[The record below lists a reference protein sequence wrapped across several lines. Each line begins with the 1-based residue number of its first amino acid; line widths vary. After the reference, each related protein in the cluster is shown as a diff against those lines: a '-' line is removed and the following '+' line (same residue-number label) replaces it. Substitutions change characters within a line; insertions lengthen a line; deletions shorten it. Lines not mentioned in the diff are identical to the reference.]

1 MSNVGRQSR
10 RGRWRT
16 AERVLAASLAVF
28 GMTCSAAVFSVVV
41 AGLLQ
46 WDTLPSIVRN
56 VLPAVVLALGLVLT
70 GRVAVD
76 VAGRAGIAGTAGSAL
91 VVLVLGLALS
101 RSTEAHGDGIEP
113 HQVVVA
119 ALVVLA
125 VTGGTAWW
133 VSRRRERRGQRLAIA
148 G

>member
-1 MSNVGRQSR
+1 MSSTEQR
-10 RGRWRT
+10 RGRWRS

-28 GMTCSAAVFSVVV
+28 GMTCSAAILSVVV

-56 VLPAVVLALGLVLT
+56 ALPVVVLALGLVLT

-76 VAGRAGIAGTAGSAL
+76 VAGRAGIAGTVGSAL
-91 VVLVLGLALS
+91 VLLVLGLALS
-101 RSTEAHGDGIEP
+101 HSTEAHGDGIEP
-113 HQVVVA
+113 HQVWVA

-133 VSRRRERRGQRLAIA
+133 VSRRRQRQGKRLDLA